1 MTRRLLPLAVLAGV
15 LTGCGAAEPKA
26 DQAEPQTDV
35 EAAPTPGTD
44 VAVSE
49 YQTSACGRDAQGQVA
64 CLVAAFDTDQCDDA
78 VILGSFFKDNEKTE
92 THEYRTAY
100 GVKNDC
106 VETLREG
113 ALRRGLR
120 ANERG
125 EFVGELEDG
134 YRETLIIGLQVSTDG
149 TVIEWER
156 IKQ

>member
-1 MTRRLLPLAVLAGV
+1 MTRLLLPLAALAGV
-15 LTGCGAAEPKA
+15 LTGCGDAEPVA
-26 DQAEPQTDV
+26 DQAEPRTEVAPELSPRANGPDSQYQTD
-35 EAAPTPGTD
+35 
-44 VAVSE
+44 
-49 YQTSACGRDAQGQVA
+49 ACGRDAQGQVE
-64 CLVAAFDTDQCDDA
+64 CLAAAFKTEKCDDA
-78 VILGSFFKDNEKTE
+78 AILGSMFKDNAKTDA
-92 THEYRTAY
+92 HEYRTAF
-100 GVKNDC
+100 GVQNKC
-106 VETLREG
+106 VEDLREA